1 MKGTESTRK
10 LLRVPIGWIT
20 AWGVVTI
27 INLVGYGLRKH
38 TGLPLYLEVAENYL
52 NGRKIYLLPGIES
65 EYDRFTYPPSMAA
78 LAIPMIPLPDLLQ
91 RIAWCG
97 FNSGLLVLSLYLLH
111 RAVVPMLR
119 EIAVRRAAGFGTM
132 VGIFWLVVG
141 LVMLRH
147 VLSPLENQSH
157 DLIILALLTVGACAG
172 IRRADWITGCA
183 WGAAAAL
190 KLTPLLLLPLLVV
203 QGRFRTLAVMIG
215 AFALITIAPDVVNPN
230 LTGQSH
236 LEQYYEVIDTA
247 ARPGTSGGEGQWN
260 EWNPLNQNLSGTIYR
275 LTAPM
280 EASYRYHEEFSHWFP
295 VLPMGETGRGVLTLL
310 LQGDL
315 VVLVAMA
322 GWWTRGTTRG
332 PRGNGLRELA
342 AVGVVASMML
352 LLSPMSSKSHFV
364 ILLIPAT
371 AVVLHMIGSRNDWFG
386 FAVVI
391 GTILLCSLNGKSVIG
406 HLNSEWLMVWGSH
419 AACALLL
426 GIGSLRI
433 CWLLRSDPTP
443 AEGGSIPAEGD

>member
-1 MKGTESTRK
+1 MRWI
-10 LLRVPIGWIT
+10 PNGWIV

-27 INLVGYGLRKH
+27 VNLVGFGLREH

-52 NGRKIYLLPGIES
+52 NGRKMYLLPGIES
-65 EYDRFTYPPSMAA
+65 AYDRFTYPPSMAT
-78 LAIPMIPLPDLLQ
+78 LAVPMIPLPDLLQ

-97 FNSGLLVLSLYLLH
+97 FNSGLLVLSICLLH
-111 RAVVPMLR
+111 RAAVPMLK
-119 EIAVRRAAGFGTM
+119 EIAVRRAVKFGTM
-132 VGIFWLVVG
+132 VGILWFVVG

-157 DLIILALLTVGACAG
+157 DLIILALMAIGACAS
-172 IRRADWITGCA
+172 IRRAVWITGCA

-215 AFALITIAPDVVNPN
+215 AFALISITPDVVNPN
-230 LTGQSH
+230 LTGQTH

-260 EWNPLNQNLSGTIYR
+260 QWNPLNQNLSGTIYR

-280 EASYRYHEEFSHWFP
+280 KANHRYHEEFSQWFP
-295 VLPMGETGRGVLTLL
+295 VLPMGESGRKVLTLL
-310 LQGDL
+310 LQGGL

-322 GWWTRGTTRG
+322 GWWTRGPSAG
-332 PRGNGLRELA
+332 PRESGLRELA
-342 AVGVVASMML
+342 AVGVVACMML

-364 ILLIPAT
+364 ILLIPVT

-386 FAVVI
+386 LAVVI
-391 GTILLCSLNGKSVIG
+391 GSILLCSLNGKSVIG
-406 HLNSEWLMVWGSH
+406 HLNSEWLLVWGSH
-419 AACALLL
+419 AASALLL
-426 GIGSLRI
+426 GVGSLRI
-433 CWLLRSDPTP
+433 CWLLRAEPKPEEGESMPTD
-443 AEGGSIPAEGD
+443 AV